1 MSNSSIA
8 TEYHDFTGDFFSN
21 HEHNWNPGGR
31 WYAET
36 INGDSF
42 LSSGDIYCGE
52 RAVLSIEVNYDK
64 QEYITFKWSKIGTE
78 NAKFVCYY
86 DDQESEP
93 MQSCRNNQLKPA
105 GIMIPPGHHTVKWVF
120 RVDQP
125 CQTAAMCSGKL
136 DDIIIPDSKREYDCT
151 IQTDSRAVIGQ
162 ESAACITCFEPGAI
176 YDWQISSGGNILSK
190 TPYSNKIIWKA
201 KKAGNVNI
209 SASVSGRNGSC
220 ADDAECIVSE
230 REILNVTDSMN
241 LQDIIDKS
249 ENKILNLKDG
259 NYTDSILIKV
269 KNIKIISE
277 NKSGAIF
284 DTRGSDFSIVLDNTS
299 DVWIEGLNLSDCS
312 GGFII
317 YNSTNCTIDGNSITS
332 RQKPGIYIDCS
343 TGNTIKDNLLMFES
357 NDKDQG
363 IFLNN
368 SKLNL
373 IENNSIFAE
382 DYVFIIDSTSKSNTI
397 KHNFSN
403 KRGYIFNIDDKT
415 KCKIHCDINDRHKL
429 VCINHSEN
437 RENCIECI
445 SCDKIGCDNNWTC
458 I

>member
-1 MSNSSIA
+1 MA
-8 TEYHDFTGDFFSN
+8 REYHDFSTNFFSDPDD
-21 HEHNWNPGGR
+21 NWDSGGR
-31 WYAET
+31 WNAET
-36 INGDSF
+36 LNGNSF
-42 LSSGDIYCGE
+42 LSSGDIYCSE
-52 RAVLSIEVNYDK
+52 RAILSVDVNYNK
-64 QEYITFKWSKIGTE
+64 QEYITFKWSKIGAE

-86 DDQESEP
+86 EDSQSP
-93 MQSCRNNQLKPA
+93 TMASCRNNQFKPA
-105 GIMIPPGHHTVKWVF
+105 SIMVPPGRHTVKWEF
-120 RVDQP
+120 YVDQP
-125 CQTAAMCSGKL
+125 CRTAAICNGKI
-136 DDIIIPDSKREYDCT
+136 DDIVIPDSIKEYNCT
-151 IQTDSRAVIGQ
+151 IQTASRAVIGQ
-162 ESAACITCFEPGAI
+162 ESVACITCFEPGAI
-176 YDWQISSGGNILSK
+176 YDWQISSGGNISSK

-209 SASVSGRNGSC
+209 SASISSRNGSC

-230 REILNVTDSMN
+230 REIVNVTDDMN
-241 LQDIIDKS
+241 LQDIIDRS

-259 NYTDSILIKV
+259 NYTDCLLINA

-284 DTRGSDFSIVLDNTS
+284 DTRGSEFSIVIDNTS

-317 YNSTNCTIDGNSITS
+317 YNSTNCTIDGNRITS

-343 TGNTIKDNLLMFES
+343 TGNIIKNNILMFES
-357 NDKDQG
+357 SDKDQG
-363 IFLNN
+363 VFLNN

-373 IENNSIFAE
+373 MENNSIFAE

-403 KRGYIFNIDDKT
+403 MRGYIFNIDDKT
-415 KCKIHCDINDRHKL
+415 RCNMHCDIHDRHKL
-429 VCINHSEN
+429 VCTNHSEN

-445 SCDKIGCDNNWTC
+445 SCDKIGFDNNWMC